1 MANLSNINNKFLV
14 TTTGE
19 VLVGRTAATG
29 TSKLQVSGSLLV
41 GTDINSGIPL
51 VVQETTAAGFAIGFM
66 RNTNATN
73 GNGLVID
80 VNSTGGAYIQ
90 DWRQASTV
98 KMRLLQNGNL
108 GIGTDSPTSKLH
120 LRDPGVNSDVGIKIG
135 NDSRDWNLK
144 VMGSVSDSFQIFTHD
159 NSNVMTIL
167 PSGNVG
173 IGVTP
178 SAIWSSSYNALQIGL
193 GGSVYAHSSAGS
205 SLNLGANIV
214 YEGTAPNYYDKYL
227 TSSTATKYQ
236 QDAGVHIWS
245 TAVSGTAG
253 NAVSWSER
261 MRITNGGQ
269 VQVGYYNTA
278 RGGANTTF
286 MTGKSGTTYLE
297 LNGGDTSGEGGILFA
312 DGSGGNYG
320 LINYS
325 HVSDLMQFYTA
336 SAERMRISS
345 NGRTLI
351 TVASGNTIQDTTLQ
365 LKATGASD
373 NAGIMFINT
382 GNTSSFNDI
391 AGIASFVESGSAKGN
406 LQFWT
411 RNTDG
416 ANTDVATRLTINSS
430 GTVGIG
436 TISPQAQL
444 HINEDASNSYATLR
458 LEGAN
463 RGGIIEMYNQTSYP
477 VSSWTTDQSGNIFF
491 ATSGAF
497 AATSLSTKFT
507 ILTGGNVG
515 IGTTSPSQ
523 LLHVNSSTNNPT
535 GIGLQNSERY
545 YAVRSNNYS
554 LVFSDE
560 TVGLERMRIDN
571 SGNIGVGVT
580 PESWGTSGDTKVIR
594 ISTMSSVS
602 EAFTG
607 LQLASNFYF
616 DGNNDKYILSD
627 FASSLLQIDG
637 EFRFR
642 NASSGTAGNNISWN
656 ERLRIDSSG
665 NIGINGESN
674 FGSSN
679 KAVQLIN
686 GVYSGAFQI
695 DSIGNI
701 GLAQNAYQ
709 DGTWKYYQTNEAA
722 ILNLE
727 DGEFKFF
734 NAASGTADTGISFTE
749 RMRISSTGNVG
760 IGTTSPN
767 DKLEVSGG
775 NIRIYSTNNANHLII
790 KNNATGTSGVFEE
803 RIKFLGWNDNENAAI
818 IAMGNAYFGQPV
830 NVLAFQV
837 SGSEKMRITHGGDL
851 YVGTTST
858 NPINGFRVLQAD
870 GGTFIQIEHP
880 VNTSSGSDYAIFRY
894 NQSIIGTIRQNGT
907 SQVQYNVSSDY
918 RLKEDLQDFAGLE
931 LVSKIPVYDYK
942 WKSSEDRSYGVMAH
956 ELQEVLPDAVSGE
969 KDAEEMQGVDYSKIV
984 PLLVKAIQ
992 ELEAKIKILEN
1003 K

>member
-1 MANLSNINNKFLV
+1 
-14 TTTGE
+14 
-19 VLVGRTAATG
+19 
-29 TSKLQVSGSLLV
+29 
-41 GTDINSGIPL
+41 
-51 VVQETTAAGFAIGFM
+51 
-66 RNTNATN
+66 
-73 GNGLVID
+73 
-80 VNSTGGAYIQ
+80 
-90 DWRQASTV
+90 
-98 KMRLLQNGNL
+98 
-108 GIGTDSPTSKLH
+108 
-120 LRDPGVNSDVGIKIG
+120 
-135 NDSRDWNLK
+135 
-144 VMGSVSDSFQIFTHD
+144 
-159 NSNVMTIL
+159 
-167 PSGNVG
+167 
-173 IGVTP
+173 
-178 SAIWSSSYNALQIGL
+178 
-193 GGSVYAHSSAGS
+193 
-205 SLNLGANIV
+205 
-214 YEGTAPNYYDKYL
+214 
-227 TSSTATKYQ
+227 
-236 QDAGVHIWS
+236 
-245 TAVSGTAG
+245 
-253 NAVSWSER
+253 
-261 MRITNGGQ
+261 MRIT
-269 VQVGYYNTA
+269 
-278 RGGANTTF
+278 
-286 MTGKSGTTYLE
+286 
-297 LNGGDTSGEGGILFA
+297 
-312 DGSGGNYG
+312 
-320 LINYS
+320 
-325 HVSDLMQFYTA
+325 
-336 SAERMRISS
+336 SA
-345 NGRTLI
+345 
-351 TVASGNTIQDTTLQ
+351 
-365 LKATGASD
+365 
-373 NAGIMFINT
+373 
-382 GNTSSFNDI
+382 
-391 AGIASFVESGSAKGN
+391 
-406 LQFWT
+406 
-411 RNTDG
+411 
-416 ANTDVATRLTINSS
+416 
-430 GTVGIG
+430 
-436 TISPQAQL
+436 
-444 HINEDASNSYATLR
+444 
-458 LEGAN
+458 
-463 RGGIIEMYNQTSYP
+463 
-477 VSSWTTDQSGNIFF
+477 
-491 ATSGAF
+491 
-497 AATSLSTKFT
+497 
-507 ILTGGNVG
+507 GNVG

-760 IGTTSPN
+760 IGTTSPSCELHVKGDSSSGNLPTVKVESTGSISYLKFFNSSTGTGSSDGTYIGMNGGTSYFINKEAGNSYLGTGDAINLTLENGGNVGIGTTSPN

>member
-14 TTTGE
+14 TTG
-19 VLVGRTAATG
+19 
-29 TSKLQVSGSLLV
+29 
-41 GTDINSGIPL
+41 
-51 VVQETTAAGFAIGFM
+51 
-66 RNTNATN
+66 
-73 GNGLVID
+73 
-80 VNSTGGAYIQ
+80 
-90 DWRQASTV
+90 
-98 KMRLLQNGNL
+98 
-108 GIGTDSPTSKLH
+108 
-120 LRDPGVNSDVGIKIG
+120 
-135 NDSRDWNLK
+135 
-144 VMGSVSDSFQIFTHD
+144 
-159 NSNVMTIL
+159 
-167 PSGNVG
+167 GNVG
-173 IGVTP
+173 INSTGPNEKLEV
-178 SAIWSSSYNALQIGL
+178 
-193 GGSVYAHSSAGS
+193 GGSIRIDNGASFTSYQVYRD
-205 SLNLGANIV
+205 NI
-214 YEGTAPNYYDKYL
+214 KYG
-227 TSSTATKYQ
+227 
-236 QDAGVHIWS
+236 DV
-245 TAVSGTAG
+245 
-253 NAVSWSER
+253 
-261 MRITNGGQ
+261 GG
-269 VQVGYYNTA
+269 
-278 RGGANTTF
+278 
-286 MTGKSGTTYLE
+286 
-297 LNGGDTSGEGGILFA
+297 
-312 DGSGGNYG
+312 GGN
-320 LINYS
+320 
-325 HVSDLMQFYTA
+325 QF
-336 SAERMRISS
+336 
-345 NGRTLI
+345 
-351 TVASGNTIQDTTLQ
+351 TIQ
-365 LKATGASD
+365 AS
-373 NAGIMFINT
+373 NNKNINL
-382 GNTSSFNDI
+382 FDD
-391 AGIASFVESGSAKGN
+391 SGVGLTVK
-406 LQFWT
+406 
-411 RNTDG
+411 DG
-416 ANTDVATRLTINSS
+416 GS
-430 GTVGIG
+430 VGIG
-436 TISPQAQL
+436 TTSPASPL
-444 HINEDASNSYATLR
+444 SVVGSYSSSDEIVEIGGGTGINTDFKLKI
-458 LEGAN
+458 GA
-463 RGGIIEMYNQTSYP
+463 
-477 VSSWTTDQSGNIFF
+477 VDQDYIWFQSVKPGDNYYDLVFNPT
-491 ATSGAF
+491 A
-497 AATSLSTKFT
+497 
-507 ILTGGNVG
+507 GNVG
-515 IGTTSPSQ
+515 IGTTSPTQ

-760 IGTTSPN
+760 IGTTSPSCELHVKGDSSSGNLPTVKVESTGSISYLKFFNSSTGTGSSDGTYIGMNGGTSYFINKEAGNSYLGTGDAINLTLENGGNVGIGTTSPN

-830 NVLAFQV
+830 NALAFQV